1 MYHNALRSSLQAS
14 VQSLLAALISTRND
28 ENTIRNA
35 KSKSKL
41 VRKKRKYLIVE
52 FPSRNL
58 SKNEKAP
65 RTPTLTGLERAPR
78 KQRERERGGC
88 EIGDFWSFR
97 ESRVGKSV
105 FESE

>member
-65 RTPTLTGLERAPR
+65 RTHTLTGLERAPR
-78 KQRERERGGC
+78 KQRERER
-88 EIGDFWSFR
+88 ERWL
-97 ESRVGKSV
+97 
-105 FESE
+105 